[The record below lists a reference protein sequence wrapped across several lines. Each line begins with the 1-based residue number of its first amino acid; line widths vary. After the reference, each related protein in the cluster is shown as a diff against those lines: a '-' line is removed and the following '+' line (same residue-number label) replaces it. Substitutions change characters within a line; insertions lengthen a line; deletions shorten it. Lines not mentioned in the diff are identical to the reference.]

1 MRSCL
6 LFSSRLVSFQS
17 GVENLLCDKK
27 GSLLQF
33 CNCGRQL
40 DESLLRRKLED
51 CDGKY
56 CRNSKLASGG
66 ASIHIVHEDGIYSS
80 FKSKLKGLC
89 FSFVQPVHWSR
100 MCHGRNLKPW
110 LR

>member
-1 MRSCL
+1 KSWFHGGNLCDSIESAKQVSVVQGCSGNRMRSCL

-56 CRNSKLASGG
+56 IPSWRAAARPSISSMRTASTRRSR
-66 ASIHIVHEDGIYSS
+66 AS
-80 FKSKLKGLC
+80 
-89 FSFVQPVHWSR
+89 
-100 MCHGRNLKPW
+100 
-110 LR
+110 